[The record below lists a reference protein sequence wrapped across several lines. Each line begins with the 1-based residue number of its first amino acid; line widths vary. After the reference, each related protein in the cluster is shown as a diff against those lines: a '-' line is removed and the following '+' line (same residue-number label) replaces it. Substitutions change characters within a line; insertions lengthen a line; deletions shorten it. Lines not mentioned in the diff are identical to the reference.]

1 VVWAHQRVRDF
12 VQDRVSDLG
21 LRVQEREFPAHGDGA
36 CAVLTGTESTH
47 STIKLEVPM
56 REIVFGH
63 QPVGES
69 LGVFQDHRLIE
80 GLIEASFLL

>member
-1 VVWAHQRVRDF
+1 
-12 VQDRVSDLG
+12 
-21 LRVQEREFPAHGDGA
+21 
-36 CAVLTGTESTH
+36 
-47 STIKLEVPM
+47 M